1 MKFKSIIAAFIC
13 SITIISCSNELE
25 QEQAND
31 VQKLYVNSENIFAIT
46 IPNGLSND
54 CDHNLLIFPDFQTF
68 RNKSESLDDE
78 NELQNDIFDQSVD
91 PTLTDEQVEQFAIE
105 QGFDEDGVFIN
116 FEEQFSF
123 CSLRKHIFNAE
134 ADWLSQQGDGDWDIT
149 EDPDNH
155 FIDEDYIRTL
165 LNTGA
170 EVGIGNNESFVIYKF
185 TSLNSW
191 IEIHNQDYTAL
202 QQINITGV
210 VPSNNSNVIEVIPNN
225 DPSSNCRSNEDFR
238 RFKKFSGNTR
248 IKMIDKYD
256 KEGLINNAKVK
267 TKTKYYRK
275 KLGIWFRGKTTI
287 GVSLESSVPLLC
299 NATGTAPTGKIKTAK
314 RSKVK
319 EEWSQNEFTPGGPEI
334 EDDRTFSTHIR
345 RSDEIVI
352 DIFDGHIQ

>member
-78 NELQNDIFDQSVD
+78 NELQNDLFDQSVD
-91 PTLTDEQVEQFAIE
+91 PSLTDEEVEQFAIE

-123 CSLRKHIFNAE
+123 CSLRKQIYDAE
-134 ADWLSQQGDGDWDIT
+134 TDWLAIQGDGDWNIN

-155 FIDEDYIRTL
+155 FIEEEYIRTL
-165 LNTGA
+165 VNEGA
-170 EVGIGNNESFVIYKF
+170 EVGIGNNESYVIYKF
-185 TSLNSW
+185 TSMHSW
-191 IEIHNQDYTAL
+191 IEIHNQDFNAL
-202 QQINITGV
+202 SQINQTGTI
-210 VPSNNSNVIEVIPNN
+210 PTNNSNVIVVNTN
-225 DPSSNCRSNEDFR
+225 SDPSSSCKDDEDFR
-238 RFKKFSGNTR
+238 RFKKFPGKTR
-248 IKMIDKYD
+248 IKMIDKYS
-256 KEGLINNAKVK
+256 KEGLISNAKVK

-287 GVSLESSVPLLC
+287 GVKLESLVPLLC
-299 NATGTAPTGKIKTAK
+299 NATGDIPTPEVKTAK
-314 RSKVK
+314 RSKIK
-319 EEWSQNEFTPGGPEI
+319 LRWDQNQMPPGAPEI
-334 EDDRTFSTHIR
+334 QEARTFSTHSR
-345 RSDEIVI
+345 RSNEIVI
-352 DIFDGHIQ
+352 DLYNGDIQ